1 MYNWYR
7 EWGVW
12 LVTVLA
18 LIAFGVLIGS
28 DLTRLNGISSAISA
42 LGTLMLGVAALSAI
56 PVWKHQEKIK
66 FQASVAAELHAGLSE
81 VRQQIDSALIQNQHS
96 VRLARLISDKEL
108 LGQEGDVIEKS
119 CNILRQVTADIQ
131 RGLEKLVIPKA
142 MILSKDF
149 FNDTTE
155 LAKWIRQT
163 TPHSDKPMLSAK
175 QLTEIKDRIDVYL
188 KFLEDKALFR
198 K

>member
-12 LVTVLA
+12 LVTVVA

-28 DLTRLNGISSAISA
+28 DLTRLEGISSAISA
-42 LGTLMLGVAALSAI
+42 LGTLMLGVAALLAI
-56 PVWKHQEKIK
+56 PMWKHQEKSK

-81 VRQQIDSALIQNQHS
+81 VRQKIDSALIQNQHS
-96 VRLARLISDKEL
+96 VRFAKLIPVNEL
-108 LGQEGDVIEKS
+108 LGHKGDVIEKS
-119 CNILRQVTADIQ
+119 SNILTQVTADIQ
-131 RGLEKLVIPKA
+131 RGLDKLVIPKA

-163 TPHSDKPMLSAK
+163 TAHSDKPMLSVK
-175 QLTEIKDRIDVYL
+175 QLREIKDRIDVYL
-188 KFLEDKALFR
+188 KLLEGKALFR